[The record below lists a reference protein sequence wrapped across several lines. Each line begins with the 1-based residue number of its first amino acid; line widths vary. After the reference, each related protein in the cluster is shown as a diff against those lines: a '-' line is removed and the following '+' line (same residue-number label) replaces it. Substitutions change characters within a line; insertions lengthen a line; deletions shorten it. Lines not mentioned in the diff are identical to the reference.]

1 VYAMVRESGGTVRLV
16 SAPGHGTSLTLLL
29 PRAAEMPQLNRPRVT
44 ESRPHPKLPVLVAD
58 DDPEVLQVT
67 AEMLRQLGYSVTTAR
82 CGLEALALLDAEP
95 AIVVLD
101 YAMPSMTGLEVAA
114 AMRTRG
120 FAGPIVLATGYAD
133 LSEAE
138 QFELN
143 ALQGVL
149 NKPYTIRDL
158 ESLLARVEADVPWYP
173 EEVSLANV
181 T

>member
-1 VYAMVRESGGTVRLV
+1 
-16 SAPGHGTSLTLLL
+16 
-29 PRAAEMPQLNRPRVT
+29 MPQKTGSELADRIRSLRPN
-44 ESRPHPKLPVLVAD
+44 
-58 DDPEVLQVT
+58 LQV
-67 AEMLRQLGYSVTTAR
+67 L
-82 CGLEALALLDAEP
+82 
-95 AIVVLD
+95 
-101 YAMPSMTGLEVAA
+101 
-114 AMRTRG
+114 
-120 FAGPIVLATGYAD
+120 LATGYAD

-149 NKPYTIRDL
+149 NKPYTIRVL